1 MILPLAIDLNILNL
15 SFLKKF
21 GNKFYLIKRL
31 PGDKIFIMSTLS
43 REKKIVFLV
52 LGIVFAVGFLI
63 YSAITILER
72 THEGRNSGIA
82 LLTQRSVSKGTISIE
97 LMEKIEDLKE
107 TVREDPKDLA
117 AWLKLGDIY
126 FDYNRYR
133 EAIGAYARY
142 LSIKPEDS
150 DTRTKMGM
158 MLRSLEDFDGAIEA
172 FKKAAQLNPGHA
184 ESRFQLGA
192 LFLEEKKDVN
202 GAITAWEDYLKVAPK
217 GERANWVKA
226 EIERLKM
233 RKEVKE

>member
-1 MILPLAIDLNILNL
+1 
-15 SFLKKF
+15 
-21 GNKFYLIKRL
+21 LIKRL
-31 PGDKIFIMSTLS
+31 SGDKIFVMSTLS
-43 REKKIVFLV
+43 RKKKIIFLV
-52 LGIVFAVGFLI
+52 LGMVFAGGFLI

-72 THEGRNSGIA
+72 THESRKSGIA

-158 MLRSLEDFDGAIEA
+158 MLRGLEDFDGAIEN
-172 FKKAAQLNPGHA
+172 FKRAAQLNPGHA

-192 LFLEEKKDVN
+192 LFIVEKKDVN
-202 GAITAWEDYLKVAPK
+202 GTIAAWEDYLKVAPK
-217 GERANWVKA
+217 GEQANWVRA
-226 EIERLKM
+226 EVERLKM
-233 RKEVKE
+233 KEEVKE